1 MKRKDTKSG
10 NLRRRPQA
18 GRESNA
24 DAVVSELRRIVLAV
38 DASIREGVKWN
49 APSFYTS
56 EHFATVNARG
66 KDGLR
71 LVLHLGARPRHDVD
85 LREEISTVPG
95 LLEWKGHDR
104 AIVSLT
110 DAADVRH
117 KAAALTRVLRQWIA
131 HVR

>member
-1 MKRKDTKSG
+1 M
-10 NLRRRPQA
+10 
-18 GRESNA
+18 
-24 DAVVSELRRIVLAV
+24 SELRRVVLAV
-38 DASIREGVKWN
+38 APGIREGVKWN
-49 APSFYTS
+49 SPSFYTS

-71 LVLHLGARPRHDVD
+71 LVLHLGARPRHDID
-85 LREEISTVPG
+85 LRNQISTDQS

-104 AIVSLT
+104 AVILFA
-110 DAADVRH
+110 DAADVRQ